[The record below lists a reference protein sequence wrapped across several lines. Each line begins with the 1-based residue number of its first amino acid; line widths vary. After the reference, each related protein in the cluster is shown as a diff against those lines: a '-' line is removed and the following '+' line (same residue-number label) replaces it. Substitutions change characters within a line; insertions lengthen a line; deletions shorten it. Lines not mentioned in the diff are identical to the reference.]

1 MSDRWIDKLLH
12 LFRKNPDT
20 QRNSKSN
27 ICLDGRD
34 GAEITTGDVVAGD
47 KLANSTINYGNITN
61 VTNNVHMACSGHD
74 QSPFVGDID
83 ANDSAY
89 DYRIKEAEIKQ
100 RLWRLNEAIDL
111 YLEIISDNPPL
122 KISFLSYINLTI
134 CYLLLS
140 KTPGNKYLAEKC
152 FESARKNI
160 FKPQEEKLYYTKSFF
175 LFASGEE
182 NIGEAL
188 EFLTQALDANPEYV
202 RAINLKASLLEEKRT
217 PITDILNELYYDENG
232 NLLKIHQNDIG
243 SLKNV
248 GHFYSKEKNF
258 DLALEIF
265 HKALAIREDDA
276 VLHCFIGD
284 AHLFKA
290 LGSGVD
296 TDMVLSE
303 DGVQELSLAV
313 KFYRSGNEL
322 HKGGQYPEELSYF
335 ITNYTAALCLLGKHR
350 EAYEKA
356 QYGLKLGVDHEELFL
371 NKARLETILGNYEDA
386 HESFD
391 KISDENRL
399 FERAN
404 IFLSE
409 GRANDC
415 IRFLLDLME
424 SQDND
429 PEILASCEDLLV
441 EAYLQNDSLDEV
453 SGLLLKVGRER
464 RDTWRTKL
472 GWARYYD
479 KISEWDRCVEFAL
492 IAIQESDRHPGCVV
506 DVINIYGRNNRFGK
520 IIKLLQ
526 SVVEEKG
533 CSQLSYASFA
543 YRNLAKAQLFDGQYY
558 EVIKSAEKAKEVN
571 VYEDEICNL
580 QLEAYLKIGDYTKAR
595 SVAQALYR
603 NHQDDYH
610 LIYTLG
616 ALHIA
621 TWDLENGKHFLEK
634 CIRINDQDARVLIA
648 LGQTYFLEGDCDK
661 SLEYARQ
668 AKDIDVADP
677 SSQAHSF
684 YIQLHILCGEVDLS
698 ARYMHE
704 FHNDFPDQQLVH
716 VFDSG
721 NNETGEAKIPN
732 ELEEF
737 LQNRATDFKGAL
749 DLYRNNPLPLAF
761 LAKKFNLP
769 ISVIYDWRRY
779 YDLKINIEDGNHK
792 VVFDEAEGVLS
803 FDEII
808 LDYLSLLIFTRIG
821 LLGEILD
828 EFQAVY
834 VSHRTLEEITS
845 SILTQNE
852 FLSREIFNAL
862 RNSPKVMYFSPESAL
877 NVIEEEV
884 VDVFTQSVEESL
896 VYALEQ
902 GKPFCFGD
910 VNVRSYAK
918 QKGEF
923 ISCGPVAMLHRLAG
937 KNRISLADLARKKSI
952 LMAEFHDFITF
963 TAQEMFALASE
974 NDFILTDELKV
985 YFDYL
990 LKIEPDT
997 DSFSDVYISL
1007 FTLLNKKGVS
1017 LECLT
1022 EWMTYY
1028 VTIFSKQ
1035 SIRDAAKSY
1044 WKPNFKSQKKGEDI
1058 HYVRAEFA
1066 MLYLFVFVEVIFAN
1080 NPAKNDLIRSLLWKI
1095 NHAPLLIS
1103 CNSLR
1108 QQAIELAPKV
1118 IAQKHHGVNQKQIK

>member
-1 MSDRWIDKLLH
+1 MSDKWFDKLLR
-12 LFRKNPDT
+12 LFRKSPDT
-20 QRNSKSN
+20 QRNSESY
-27 ICLDGRD
+27 ISLDSRHGSEIKTRD
-34 GAEITTGDVVAGD
+34 VIAGD
-47 KLANSTINYGNITN
+47 NFSDSAINFGNITN
-61 VTNNVHMACSGHD
+61 VTNNVHLASSGHD

-83 ANDSAY
+83 ADDSTD

-100 RLWRLNEAIDL
+100 RLWRLDEAIDL
-111 YLEIISDNPPL
+111 YLEILSDKPPL
-122 KISFLSYINLTI
+122 KIKFLSYINLTI
-134 CYLLLS
+134 CYLFLS
-140 KTPGNKYLAEKC
+140 KTPGDNYLADKC
-152 FESARKNI
+152 FVSARRNI
-160 FKPQEEKLYYTKSFF
+160 YKPQEEKLYYTKAFS
-175 LFASGEE
+175 LFASSKE

-188 EFLTQALDANPEYV
+188 EFLNQALDVNPEYV
-202 RAINLKASLLEEKRT
+202 RAINLKASILEEKRT

-248 GHFYSKEKNF
+248 GHFYSKEGDF
-258 DLALEIF
+258 DSALEIF
-265 HKALAIREDDA
+265 HKALTIREDDA
-276 VLHCFIGD
+276 VLHCFMGD

-322 HKGGQYPEELSYF
+322 HKGGQYPKDLSYF

-409 GRANDC
+409 GRSDDC
-415 IRFLLDLME
+415 ITFLLELME
-424 SQDND
+424 SQAND
-429 PEILASCEDLLV
+429 PEIMASCEDLLV
-441 EAYLQNDSLDEV
+441 EAYLQNTSLDKV

-479 KISEWDRCVEFAL
+479 RTSEWNRCEEFAI
-492 IAIQESDRHPGCVV
+492 IAIHESDRHPGCVV
-506 DVINIYGRNNRFGK
+506 DVVNIYGRNEQFGK
-520 IIKLLQ
+520 IILLLE
-526 SVVEEKG
+526 SIIDEEG
-533 CSQLSYASFA
+533 CSQSSYASFV
-543 YRNLAKAQLFDGQYY
+543 YRNLAKAQLFDGRYF
-558 EVIKSAEKAKEVN
+558 EVIKSAEKAKKID
-571 VYEDEICNL
+571 VYGDEICNL
-580 QLEAYLKIGDYTKAR
+580 QLEAYLKIGDYTNAKSLAK
-595 SVAQALYR
+595 ALYR

-634 CIRINDQDARVLIA
+634 CLDINNQDARVLIT
-648 LGQTYFLEGDCDK
+648 LGQTYFLEGDCNQ
-661 SLEYARQ
+661 SLEFARQ
-668 AKDIDVADP
+668 AKDIDVSDS

-684 YIQLHILCGEVDLS
+684 YIQLHMLCGEVDLS

-704 FHNDFPDQQLVH
+704 FHNDFPDQQIVH
-716 VFDSG
+716 VFDSEHT
-721 NNETGEAKIPN
+721 ETGETKIPN
-732 ELEEF
+732 ELAEF
-737 LQNRATDFKGAL
+737 LQDRATNFKAAL
-749 DLYRNNPLPLAF
+749 DLYRNNSLPLAF
-761 LAKKFNLP
+761 LAKIFNLP
-769 ISVIYDWRRY
+769 VSIVYDWRKY

-792 VVFDEAEGVLS
+792 VVFEETKAVLS

-808 LDYLSLLIFTRIG
+808 LDFLSLLIFARLG
-821 LLGEILD
+821 LLNEVLD
-828 EFQAVY
+828 EFKAIY

-845 SILTQNE
+845 SIVVQND

-862 RNSPKVMYFSPESAL
+862 RFSPKVMYFSPESPL
-877 NVIEEEV
+877 NVIENEV

-896 VYALEQ
+896 VYALEL
-902 GKPFCFGD
+902 GVPICFGD
-910 VNVRSYAK
+910 VIVRNYAK

-923 ISCGPVAMLHRLAG
+923 ISCGPVAMLHRLVG
-937 KNRISLADLARKKSI
+937 KNRISLVDLASKKSI
-952 LMAEFHDFITF
+952 LMAESHDFITF
-963 TAQEMFALASE
+963 TPQEMFALASE
-974 NDFILTDELKV
+974 NDFMLTDEMKH
-985 YFDYL
+985 YFDYV
-990 LKIEPDT
+990 LKIEPDV
-997 DSFSDVYISL
+997 DSFSDVYVNL
-1007 FTLLNKKGVS
+1007 FALLNKKGVS
-1017 LECLT
+1017 LEYLT

-1028 VTIFSKQ
+1028 VSIFCKLSFK
-1035 SIRDAAKSY
+1035 DTAKVF
-1044 WKPNFKSQKKGEDI
+1044 WKPSFKSQNSNEAI
-1058 HYVRAEFA
+1058 HYSRAEFA
-1066 MLYLFVFVEVIFAN
+1066 LFYLFVFVEVVFADQ
-1080 NPAKNDLIRSLLWKI
+1080 PVKYSLIRSLLYEI

-1108 QQAIELAPKV
+1108 RRAIELAPKV
-1118 IAQKHHGVNQKQIK
+1118 IAQGRVGINQ